1 MIITNPDML
10 HQSILPLHGQF
21 ATLLSNLKYII
32 VDEGHAYR
40 QAAFLPAS
48 LLTVI
53 YLVTAVTTTCL
64 LLLRGYI
71 PSSDQVAIHSREHDI
86 IT

>member
-40 QAAFLPAS
+40 QAVFLPAS
-48 LLTVI
+48 LLTCYPSPPTLSQQSVWCF
-53 YLVTAVTTTCL
+53 LDVTFHLPTRLQTKPRA
-64 LLLRGYI
+64 
-71 PSSDQVAIHSREHDI
+71 
-86 IT
+86 